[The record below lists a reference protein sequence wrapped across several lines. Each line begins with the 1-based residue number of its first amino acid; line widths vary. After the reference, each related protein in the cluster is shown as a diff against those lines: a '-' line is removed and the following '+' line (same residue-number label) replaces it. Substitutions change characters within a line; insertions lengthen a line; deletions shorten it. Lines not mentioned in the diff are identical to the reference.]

1 MVMKKR
7 INKLSHSSDV
17 HAIFNGTTDDVAQLR
32 LPKPRTP
39 SAQAVQK
46 TAIRTEWQEKFLEKI
61 KSCHKRNL
69 NKVVNKIL
77 KRIDSTKV
85 AMVAR
90 SKKHNVEC
98 NITVEELRELVYNF
112 YGQQCKY
119 CDKILNINTFVF
131 DHIIPI
137 SKGGSSNIDNIQLI
151 CKTSNGMK
159 GSLHEDNFQ
168 LLLDWLETVPDELKK
183 DVSIRLARGVV

>member
-1 MVMKKR
+1 MKKR
-7 INKLSHSSDV
+7 TTKLSHTPDV
-17 HAIFNGTTDDVAQLR
+17 HAIFNGNSDDVAQLR

-39 SAQAVQK
+39 SVQTVQK
-46 TAIRTEWQEKFLEKI
+46 TVIRTEWQERFLEKI
-61 KSCHKRNL
+61 KLCHKRNL

-85 AMVAR
+85 ALVAR

-112 YGQQCKY
+112 YGQKCKY

-159 GSLHEDNFQ
+159 GSLSEEHFQ
-168 LLLDWLETVPDELKK
+168 IVLDWLKTVPEEIRK
-183 DVSIRLARGVV
+183 DISVRLARGVI

>member
-1 MVMKKR
+1 MKKR
-7 INKLSHSSDV
+7 TTKLSHTSDV
-17 HAIFNGTTDDVAQLR
+17 HTIFNGNSDDVAQLR
-32 LPKPRTP
+32 LPKPRKS
-39 SAQAVQK
+39 SAQTVQK

-61 KSCHKRNL
+61 KCCHKRNL

-77 KRIDSTKV
+77 KRADSTKI
-85 AMVAR
+85 ALVAR

-98 NITVEELRELVYNF
+98 NITVEEIRQLIYDF
-112 YGQQCKY
+112 YGQKCKY

-137 SKGGSSNIDNIQLI
+137 SKGGSSNRDNMQLI

-159 GSLHEDNFQ
+159 GSLSEEHFQ
-168 LLLDWLETVPDELKK
+168 IVLDWLDTVPEEIKK
-183 DVSIRLARGVV
+183 DISVRLARGVV

>member
-1 MVMKKR
+1 MKKR
-7 INKLSHSSDV
+7 TTKLSHSTDV
-17 HAIFNGTTDDVAQLR
+17 HAIFNGTSDDVAQLHV
-32 LPKPRTP
+32 PKTRKL
-39 SAQAVQK
+39 SAQTIQK

-77 KRIDSTKV
+77 KRADSTKIALV
-85 AMVAR
+85 NR

-98 NITVEELRELVYNF
+98 NITVEEIRQLIYDF
-112 YGQQCKY
+112 YGQKCKY

-159 GSLHEDNFQ
+159 GSLSEQHFQ
-168 LLLDWLETVPDELKK
+168 IVLDWLDTVPEEIKK
-183 DVSIRLARGVV
+183 DISVRLARGVV

>member
-1 MVMKKR
+1 MKKR
-7 INKLSHSSDV
+7 TTKLSHSTDV
-17 HAIFNGTTDDVAQLR
+17 HAIFNGTSDGVAQLHV
-32 LPKPRTP
+32 PKTRKL
-39 SAQAVQK
+39 SAQTIQK

-77 KRIDSTKV
+77 KRADSTKIALV
-85 AMVAR
+85 TR

-98 NITVEELRELVYNF
+98 NITVEEIRQLIYDF
-112 YGQQCKY
+112 YGQKCKY

-159 GSLHEDNFQ
+159 GSLSEQHFQ
-168 LLLDWLETVPDELKK
+168 IVLNWLDTVPEEIKK
-183 DVSIRLARGVV
+183 DISIRLARGVV

>member
-1 MVMKKR
+1 MKKR
-7 INKLSHSSDV
+7 TTKLSHSTDV
-17 HAIFNGTTDDVAQLR
+17 HAIFNGTPDEVAQLR

-39 SAQAVQK
+39 SVQTIQK

-77 KRIDSTKV
+77 KRADSTKIALV
-85 AMVAR
+85 TR
-90 SKKHNVEC
+90 SKKHGVEC
-98 NITVEELRELVYNF
+98 NITVEEIRQLIYNF
-112 YGQQCKY
+112 YGQKCKY

-137 SKGGSSNIDNIQLI
+137 SKGGSSNKDNIQLI

-159 GSLHEDNFQ
+159 GSLSEPHFQ
-168 LLLDWLETVPDELKK
+168 MVLDWLDTVPEEIKK
-183 DVSIRLARGVV
+183 DISVRLARCVV